1 MPQIRPIGVSGSI
14 PSVNQLA
21 LGDIAINTY
30 DGKAYLKKAVGNTQ
44 TVLEIGGGSSVSSSY
59 ALSASYAANGGVTQ
73 LLAGS
78 NISLSPS
85 NGLGQVTISST
96 GGGGGTGNTAT
107 GSYGSFYSTQTQ
119 TNVASTARSMSLNV
133 TDISNGV
140 SISGS
145 TSPFNTYIKVQ
156 NPGVYDIQF
165 SAQVDKTDSGT
176 DEIWIWIRKNGTDI
190 SDSATSI
197 QLVGNGAHYVAAW
210 NFFVNAAANDYFQL
224 MWYSP
229 DANVRLH
236 AESAFGVVPGIPSL
250 IVTANRV
257 DQFLSNTGSFSGSFV
272 GSHTGSF
279 TGSFTGSLFGT
290 SSNALTASF
299 PWFQTGSNIAYV
311 GGNVG
316 IGTATPSFRLDIS
329 GSGRVTNNLTV
340 TGSTVL
346 RGPGTVTSSIALQV
360 VNSNN
365 SASLIVADN
374 GNVYSY
380 GPGFD
385 TGSVAFGQN
394 ALLNNV
400 NGFDFVAIGA
410 DALRTTTG
418 GGASG
423 GRASVAIGRR
433 ALFSM
438 TTGANNF
445 ALGRDALRSL
455 TTSAENIGIGNE
467 ALTSLVSGSSN
478 ISIGGDSLN
487 SISSGS
493 GNTAIGVEAGR
504 RINAGTG
511 NSKADQSIFIGN
523 DSRANNINET
533 NQIVIAPDGRGLGSN
548 TTVIGNTSTTFG
560 RWFGNLLVG
569 TSTNAG
575 ARLQVV
581 GSGTTTGTS
590 LLVENSAGTDRLSII
605 DNGNTAFNTNHLFI
619 SGSGNVGIGT
629 VTPSASLHISGAS
642 SSNLLRIQ
650 SPASSSILF
659 VSGSGNIGIG
669 TATPVYPLDVNGR
682 ARVTGTSGP
691 VGLIDGTSYGLSVQN
706 NAANVWIELL
716 NSRGAGRGAFFG
728 LDNADFQIWNYQSG
742 SISFWTNPTSSAGTQ
757 RMTIANSGN
766 VGIGT
771 ASPTNTLDIQST
783 STGSIRISGSAGSVI
798 TLVRPTAG
806 LTGFL
811 RYIGSTMGIGTA
823 GSDNLSFFTNNTSR
837 GTFSSTGDFQVGT
850 NLLFVSSSGN
860 VGIGTITPTQKLDI
874 AGAVSISGSVLDYRS
889 ATSLIAPINTT
900 NIVSFVPGTTFA
912 AFVDY
917 VIKDSSTGANQRV
930 GTIQISISLAAVS
943 AVLNEVTTVDIGN
956 TSAISFNVSYGA
968 PTWLTA
974 TNSGA
979 TAYDI
984 RYIIRYF

>member
-44 TVLEIGGGSSVSSSY
+44 TILEIGGGSSVSSSY

-73 LLAGS
+73 LLAGA
-78 NISLSPS
+78 NISLSPT
-85 NGLGQVTISST
+85 NGLGQVTITST
-96 GGGGGTGNTAT
+96 GGSGGTGNTAT

-119 TNVASTARSMSLNV
+119 TNVAGTARSMSLNV
-133 TDISNGV
+133 TDITNGV

-190 SDSATSI
+190 SDSATSVEL
-197 QLVGNGAHYVAAW
+197 QGNGAHYVAAW

-224 MWYSP
+224 MWYST

-445 ALGRDALRSL
+445 ALGRDALGSL
-455 TTSAENIGIGNE
+455 TTSTENIGIGNE
-467 ALTSLVSGSSN
+467 ALTSLVSGSNN
-478 ISIGGDSLN
+478 IGIGGDSLN

-511 NSKADQSIFIGN
+511 NSKADKSIFIGN

-548 TTVIGNTSTTFG
+548 TTVIGNTSTTYG

-619 SGSGNVGIGT
+619 SGSGN
-629 VTPSASLHISGAS
+629 
-642 SSNLLRIQ
+642 
-650 SPASSSILF
+650 
-659 VSGSGNIGIG
+659 IGIG
-669 TATPVYPLDVNGR
+669 TATPLYPLDVNGR
-682 ARVTGTSGP
+682 ARVTGNSGP
-691 VGLIDGTSYGLSVQN
+691 VGVVGGTDYGLSVQN
-706 NAANVWIELL
+706 NGTDVWIELL
-716 NSRGAGRGAFFG
+716 NNRGAGRGAFFG
-728 LDNADFQIWNYQSG
+728 LDNTDFQMWNYQSG
-742 SISFWTNPTSSAGTQ
+742 SINFYTSTTSSAGTQ

-771 ASPTNTLDIQST
+771 TGPGHKLDVSGSGRFTDGLTITGSTIAKGDFTITGATTTDINTNTLNINAPLFTVPSFATPYSPSATVRVVMYDAVSNALFVTASAAASPVIVNT
-783 STGSIRISGSAGSVI
+783 IATGSITASVQI
-798 TLVRPTAG
+798 GPAATIPYFFLV
-806 LTGFL
+806 
-811 RYIGSTMGIGTA
+811 
-823 GSDNLSFFTNNTSR
+823 
-837 GTFSSTGDFQVGT
+837 Q
-850 NLLFVSSSGN
+850 
-860 VGIGTITPTQKLDI
+860 
-874 AGAVSISGSVLDYRS
+874 SGSVEMLK
-889 ATSLIAPINTT
+889 INAERVVVLEARTT
-900 NIVSFVPGTTFA
+900 IP
-912 AFVDY
+912 
-917 VIKDSSTGANQRV
+917 
-930 GTIQISISLAAVS
+930 S
-943 AVLNEVTTVDIGN
+943 AVTGGIYY
-956 TSAISFNVSYGA
+956 SA
-968 PTWLTA
+968 
-974 TNSGA
+974 SG
-979 TAYDI
+979 DF
-984 RYIIRYF
+984 YFGM